1 MKVVKRNGLALDFDR
16 TKIERR
22 LQAISKDL
30 TIKLDRIIDSFIQGA
45 TDTMDTTE
53 IDEQLARIAA
63 TLGGFHPHYS
73 ELAGRILI
81 TKHQKESLGFVGAM
95 KTIAELP
102 REIDEKPILSENFM
116 ALVNK
121 HGEELE
127 SYIDYSRDL
136 SFDYFGISTLLKKY
150 FLSKDSGKV
159 AIPVERPQDLYMRVA
174 LALHKDNIQKVK
186 RSYDIL
192 SEGYLS
198 MATPTQ
204 TNAGTRLAQMSSCF
218 LVQVKDDSIDG
229 IYETLSDVAK
239 ISKLS
244 GGIGLHCAHV
254 RAKDSLIKSTQGRT
268 TGIVPMARPYN
279 ETARYVNQGGKR
291 KGALNLQME
300 IWHYDIEDVILAKR
314 KETAEGSRLND
325 LFITIISNN
334 VFMKRLKEDKDWS
347 LFCPS
352 EARKLP
358 DLYGKEFE
366 AEYLR
371 LEEAGKARKTVK
383 ARDLFQMTLVNAFQ
397 TGGPFWIHKDHM
409 NEKSNQKNLGTI
421 KSSNLCVEIVQYS
434 SPDEIAVCN
443 LASLA
448 LPKFVKED
456 GTFDH
461 ELLEDVTY
469 EAVILLDNVIDEN
482 YYPVAKARNSNMK
495 HRPVGLGVQGL
506 ADVFMKMGLAY
517 DSPEARKLNKEIF
530 ETMYYSALKSSLALA
545 RTKGAYS
552 TFEGSPAS
560 QGKLQFD
567 LWGVEPSDRHNWK
580 SLKKEIIKHG
590 LRNSLLIALMPTASS
605 AQILGNT
612 ESMEPLTSNIYTREI
627 NGGQFIVT
635 NKYFVEDME
644 KLGLWSDEMALK
656 IIDKQGSVQD
666 IDGIPD
672 NIKLIYRTAY
682 EIPTKSCLEM
692 SADRGAFVC
701 QSQSL
706 NVFFKEPNLGKLSQ
720 AIMKGW
726 ELGLKTGMYYL
737 RLPNEKSA
745 SIAAD
750 SLRSVGEGKK
760 VAEAVMCSLDNP
772 EGCDSCSA

>member
-1 MKVVKRNGLALDFDR
+1 MKVVKRNGMALDFDR

-22 LQAISKDL
+22 LQAISRDL
-30 TIKLDRIIDSFIQGA
+30 NVKLDRIIDSFIQGA

-53 IDEQLARIAA
+53 IDEQLARISA

-73 ELAGRILI
+73 TLAGRLLA
-81 TKHQKESLGFVGAM
+81 TKHQKETKGFVGAM
-95 KTIAELP
+95 KLLAELDK
-102 REIDEKPILSENFM
+102 EGKSTILSDKFV
-116 ALVNK
+116 ALVEK
-121 HGEELE
+121 HGKELE
-127 SYIDYSRDL
+127 DYIDYTRDL
-136 SFDYFGISTLLKKY
+136 QFDYFGISTLLKKY
-150 FLSKDSGKV
+150 LLAKDAGKK
-159 AIPVERPQDLYMRVA
+159 AHAVERPQDLYMRVS
-174 LALHKDNIQKVK
+174 LALHKDNIPKVRK
-186 RSYDIL
+186 AYDIL
-192 SEGYLS
+192 SQGYLS

-204 TNAGTRLAQMSSCF
+204 TNAGTKLSQMSSCF
-218 LVQVKDDSIDG
+218 LVQIKDDSIEG

-244 GGIGLHCAHV
+244 GGIGLHCSHI
-254 RAKDSLIKSTQGRT
+254 RGKDSIIKSTQGRT
-268 TGIVPMARPYN
+268 TGLVPMARPYN

-291 KGALNLQME
+291 KGAVNLQVE
-300 IWHYDIEDVILAKR
+300 VWHSDIEDILLSKR
-314 KETAEGSRLND
+314 KETAEGARLND
-325 LFITIISNN
+325 LFITMVSND
-334 VFMKRLKEDKDWS
+334 VFMKRVKEDKDWS

-352 EARKLP
+352 DARKLP
-358 DLYGKEFE
+358 DLYGDEFE
-366 AEYLR
+366 AEYVR
-371 LEEAGKARKTVK
+371 LEEAGKARKTMK
-383 ARDLFQMTLVNAFQ
+383 ARDLFQMSLVNAFQ

-409 NEKSNQKNLGTI
+409 NRKSNQKNLGTI

-434 SPDEIAVCN
+434 SPEEIAVCN
-443 LASLA
+443 LASVA

-482 YYPVAKARNSNMK
+482 FYPVDKARNSNMK

-506 ADVFMKMGLAY
+506 ADVFMKMGIAY
-517 DSPEARKLNKEIF
+517 DSEEARKLNKEIF

-552 TFEGSPAS
+552 SFEGSPAS
-560 QGKLQFD
+560 KGQLQFD

-580 SLKKEIIKHG
+580 ALKKEIMKHG

-612 ESMEPLTSNIYTREI
+612 ESFEALTSNIYTREI

-635 NKYFVEDME
+635 NTYLVNDME
-644 KLGLWSDEMALK
+644 KLGLWNDAMALK
-656 IIDKQGSVQD
+656 IIEKQGSLKD
-666 IDGIPD
+666 IEGIPED
-672 NIKLIYRTAY
+672 IKQVYRTAY
-682 EIPTKSCLEM
+682 EIPNKSYLEM

-706 NVFFKEPNLGKLSQ
+706 NLFFPEPNLGNLSK

-737 RLPNEKSA
+737 RIPNEKTATVAVDALKEVS
-745 SIAAD
+745 
-750 SLRSVGEGKK
+750 EGKK
-760 VAEAVMCSLDNP
+760 MSAEAVMCSLDNP
-772 EGCDSCSA
+772 EGCDVCSA